1 MKNKLQSAYKPT
13 PEPFRDSVRSSVHEA
28 TAQTIPQKRRL
39 SGAWRVVIAAVIL
52 IALIPC
58 AIFGASK
65 LYELIAKPV
74 DNYGLEIDVDRETT
88 ADYPAYV
95 KMHVKV
101 PEGFAPND
109 PNNPNNMKFYSLSA
123 DEPYTDGFSL
133 RPMRFESGIAE
144 SEFIGYVGSY
154 EELTVCGHAAYR
166 VTVEKNGEPLPWER
180 LYVYYEDV
188 NVTLL
193 IYCKDVTEEQIE
205 SFVSGISFTEGTAD
219 NFTYLDTPYDERQNA
234 DAAYKYSEDNIVLPQ
249 NTVLSYLGY
258 DYEEDSGEDTLP
270 YTAQITDIRVTDNI
284 NGLDTASFSGLY
296 PPDEITDSDGKL
308 LPITVTV
315 TDFGDGFKEQDK
327 VVDSYEAERV
337 LVLADITYTN
347 NSDKEMSVYVPYC
360 LNVMDE
366 GADGKL
372 KEAGIIDEEKDIHAD
387 GYCEREIFYLSP
399 HGENQK
405 GFLTVPGL
413 KAGERMTVTV
423 GFLCS
428 KDMLDK
434 AYLMLYGV
442 NDIVDPKPETDNP
455 YTNYLFKVQNDD

>member
-74 DNYGLEIDVDRETT
+74 DNYGLELNIERETA
-88 ADYPAYV
+88 ADYPTYV
-95 KMHVKV
+95 KMHVEI

-205 SFVSGISFTEGTAD
+205 SFVSGINIYANDRAGLLNDVTKTFS
-219 NFTYLDTPYDERQNA
+219 ER
-234 DAAYKYSEDNIVLPQ
+234 
-249 NTVLSYLGY
+249 
-258 DYEEDSGEDTLP
+258 
-270 YTAQITDIRVTDNI
+270 NI
-284 NGLDTASFSGLY
+284 NLLKVNTMTSRHGIATITLGFEVHSIGELE
-296 PPDEITDSDGKL
+296 EICTRMQNIRGVQAVK
-308 LPITVTV
+308 
-315 TDFGDGFKEQDK
+315 
-327 VVDSYEAERV
+327 R
-337 LVLADITYTN
+337 TN
-347 NSDKEMSVYVPYC
+347 
-360 LNVMDE
+360 
-366 GADGKL
+366 G
-372 KEAGIIDEEKDIHAD
+372 
-387 GYCEREIFYLSP
+387 
-399 HGENQK
+399 
-405 GFLTVPGL
+405 
-413 KAGERMTVTV
+413 
-423 GFLCS
+423 
-428 KDMLDK
+428 
-434 AYLMLYGV
+434 
-442 NDIVDPKPETDNP
+442 
-455 YTNYLFKVQNDD
+455 